1 MVDVLRTGSPADK
14 TSAAD
19 VLANLSANSKYELAV
34 MTAGA
39 VGPLVDLLRSGS
51 SAGKEGMTQS
61 SHQKKGTPAGVVNR
75 AQGPA
80 LGSWED
86 RPPAAYSV
94 FSG

>member
-1 MVDVLRTGSPADK
+1 MTRWVISCVPDQASAGAVEAMVDVLRTGSPADK

-51 SAGKEGMTQS
+51 SAGKE
-61 SHQKKGTPAGVVNR
+61 
-75 AQGPA
+75 
-80 LGSWED
+80 
-86 RPPAAYSV
+86 
-94 FSG
+94 